1 MYKKSKLKNG
11 VRVIIVPITGT
22 STVTIMVIVG
32 TGSKNE
38 IDSNRG
44 ISHFLEHMFFKG
56 TKKRPTTLD
65 LSKELDKVGGIYNAF
80 TGKEFTGFWA
90 KVDSSHSDLALDV
103 ISDML
108 LNSKFSKEEIDKE
121 RGTIIE
127 EMNMYFDNPIMH
139 VPSLFENLLYDN
151 QSLGFDEVGNK
162 ETINSVTRKDF
173 TNYYKKYYTG
183 ENIIIVASGNLSE
196 NNIRKRISKYFSV
209 LNNRNSGKQ
218 SRGYD
223 KQEKP
228 GIALKQKN
236 TDQTHLCLGVRG
248 YYVEHRDKYALG
260 VLSTILGGNMSS
272 RLFISVREREGLAYY
287 IHTTS
292 EEYKDVGYLVTQAGV
307 SNEKCERAIEI
318 ILNEYKKLK
327 TEIVG
332 NEELKKAKD
341 YLKGRTMIS
350 LESSD
355 AMASFVATQEMYAH
369 KILTPKEKFA
379 KIDAVTSDDIL
390 RVANDIFIDCKLNL
404 ALIGPFKN
412 KKIFEDKLSF
422 SC

>member
-11 VRVIIVPITGT
+11 LRVIAVPIEGT
-22 STVTIMVIVG
+22 NTVTILVLVG

-38 IDSNRG
+38 IENNRG

-65 LSKELDKVGGIYNAF
+65 LSKELDKVGGVYNAF

-90 KVDSSHSDLALDV
+90 KVDSSHMDLALDV

-108 LNSKFSKEEIDKE
+108 LNSKFDKKEIDKE

-139 VPSLFENLLYDN
+139 IPSLFENLLYEN
-151 QSLGFDEVGNK
+151 QPLGFDEVGNK
-162 ETINSVTRKDF
+162 KTISSVTRKDF
-173 TNYYKKYYTG
+173 INYYKKYYTG
-183 ENIIIVASGNLSE
+183 ENVIIVASGNLSE
-196 NNIRKRISKYFSV
+196 DHIKKRISKCFSGF
-209 LNNRNSGKQ
+209 NNKNSGKQ
-218 SRGYD
+218 SKGYD

-228 GIALKQKN
+228 AIALQKKS

-248 YYVEHRDKYALG
+248 YHIEHKDRYALG

-292 EEYKDVGYLVTQAGV
+292 EGYKDVGYLVTQAGV
-307 SNEKCERAIEI
+307 SNEKFEKAIEI

-327 TEIVG
+327 TEKVG
-332 NEELKKAKD
+332 DEELKKAKD
-341 YLKGRTMIS
+341 YLKGRTLIS

-355 AMASFVATQEMYAH
+355 AMASFIAMQEMYAN

-390 RVANDIFIDCKLNL
+390 RVANDIFVDSKLNL
-404 ALIGPFKN
+404 ALIGPFED
-412 KKIFEDKLSF
+412 KKIFEDKLSLK
-422 SC
+422 